1 MFGDIVKVTPTSKV
15 VGDMAIMMVTSRLT
29 RRDVEAPD
37 TEIAFPESVVQLMH
51 GDIGQ
56 PEGGFPPA
64 LQAKV
69 LQGRA
74 PLTQRPGATLPPVDL
89 EAKRREAEQRIG
101 RVLTDAQLASWLM
114 YPKVFEDYARDRAAY
129 GDIGMLPTPVFF
141 YGMEPGQEV
150 SLDIERGKTLIVRYV
165 ALSEVH
171 DDGTRTVF
179 FELNGQPR
187 SVRVRDAGAVAR
199 RPSNR
204 KAEPGNALHVAAPM
218 PGRVVTVV
226 VRPGQRVA
234 RGDTLL
240 TLEAMKMEAA
250 VRAEADATVAEVLVT
265 VGAQV
270 DARDLLVAFSAQGA

>member
-1 MFGDIVKVTPTSKV
+1 
-15 VGDMAIMMVTSRLT
+15 
-29 RRDVEAPD
+29 
-37 TEIAFPESVVQLMH
+37 
-51 GDIGQ
+51 
-56 PEGGFPPA
+56 
-64 LQAKV
+64 
-69 LQGRA
+69 
-74 PLTQRPGATLPPVDL
+74 
-89 EAKRREAEQRIG
+89 
-101 RVLTDAQLASWLM
+101 M

-150 SLDIERGKTLIVRYV
+150 SIDIERGKTLIVRYV

-187 SVRVRDAGAVAR
+187 SVRVRDGSAVAR

-204 KAEPGNALHVAAPM
+204 KAEPGNLQHVAAPM
-218 PGRVVTVV
+218 PGKVITIAVKV
-226 VRPGQRVA
+226 GQRIA

-250 VRAEADATVAEVLVT
+250 VRAENEGVVSEVLVT

-270 DARDLLVAFSAQGA
+270 DARDLLVVLGG